1 MKDEFINNEIWT
13 LIFGAAFQRANVY
26 KIINDDILK
35 QDFKKATRQYI
46 EKSVLPKYKRGKVKD
61 EAHIASIQAIS
72 DFTSKYSKLLKGGK
86 LNFGIS
92 QKLLNLYLKYLWCQ
106 NKLGEPP
113 HFPVDRRIQERLNYA
128 PVISWTQMTNVED
141 YMRIITFA
149 RENLKSKY
157 NSIAE
162 MELDY
167 FERRIRTS

>member
-26 KIINDDILK
+26 KIINADNLK

-46 EKSVLPKYKRGKVKD
+46 EKSVLPKYKRNNIKD

-72 DFTSKYSKLLKGGK
+72 NFTSNYSKLLKGGK

-106 NKLGEPP
+106 NKLGVPP
-113 HFPVDRRIQERLNYA
+113 HFPVDRRIQERLNFK
-128 PVISWTQMTNVED
+128 PIISWTKINKVDD
-141 YMRIITFA
+141 YMKIISFA
-149 RENLKSKY
+149 RKNKEAKY
-157 NSIAE
+157 KSIAE
-162 MELDY
+162 MELAY